1 MDTWQKASLLGQA
14 AQYDTCAVC
23 GPGSHKQR
31 DDLGRWI
38 YPAKLPDGR
47 TINLLK
53 VLQTNVCE
61 HDCLYCVNRRSAD
74 VRRTALMP
82 EDLARVFMDMVGRG
96 QAMGLFLSS
105 GVAGGADRSMS
116 RMIDTATILRRRYG
130 FRGYMHL
137 KVLPGTS
144 QPAIEQAVLLADRV
158 SVNLEAP
165 TARHLAC
172 IGPDKDY
179 EQGIRTRQRWIYEVS
194 QRGRLLP
201 AGQTTQLVVG
211 AAGESDQEILTTVD
225 DLYQHAGLSRAYYSA
240 FQPVAGTP
248 LESHAPTPLDRERR
262 LYQADWLRRHYGFAF
277 GELVYD
283 EQGNL
288 PLTSDPKLLWAQTH
302 PERFPIEVNTAS
314 RADLLRVPGIGPR
327 SAGRIVQERG
337 RGRLCA
343 PEHLKAMG
351 AVVDRALPYV
361 LLDGQQPAYQLAL
374 W

>member
-1 MDTWQKASLLGQA
+1 
-14 AQYDTCAVC
+14 
-23 GPGSHKQR
+23 
-31 DDLGRWI
+31 
-38 YPAKLPDGR
+38 
-47 TINLLK
+47 
-53 VLQTNVCE
+53 
-61 HDCLYCVNRRSAD
+61 
-74 VRRTALMP
+74 
-82 EDLARVFMDMVGRG
+82 
-96 QAMGLFLSS
+96 
-105 GVAGGADRSMS
+105 
-116 RMIDTATILRRRYG
+116 
-130 FRGYMHL
+130 
-137 KVLPGTS
+137 
-144 QPAIEQAVLLADRV
+144 
-158 SVNLEAP
+158 
-165 TARHLAC
+165 
-172 IGPDKDY
+172 
-179 EQGIRTRQRWIYEVS
+179 
-194 QRGRLLP
+194 
-201 AGQTTQLVVG
+201 
-211 AAGESDQEILTTVD
+211 
-225 DLYQHAGLSRAYYSA
+225 LSRAYYSA